1 MKYNLFYICFAVL
14 CLIWGGCSDFL
25 EEYSKD
31 QVYASSCKDL
41 DEVLIGNG
49 YMKHEDRA
57 QTKGGYYPWLFVM
70 DDDAEELVAA
80 VNDGQLGGSAV
91 DHLRRAATWQK
102 DPFRSAFNDLELKDE
117 SDEKLYAHIAY
128 VNTIINYVDEF
139 PDEPIETRQRIR
151 GEGLFLR
158 AVYYLMSSNIYGWA
172 YDVKNN
178 GEDLSIPLKTY
189 EWVTEAK
196 FSRATVGQVY
206 QQIESDLWQACECL
220 KGVRQKTFYR
230 ADQLAARILLSRL
243 FLYMERYDE
252 VIMQCDSALLL
263 CDGDRLSDLRE
274 YKTEGNVAERDHLYT
289 EDNPEIVFT
298 MGNALV
304 QEVFIPVH
312 SSTHGN
318 GMSYTLSESL
328 VQEFDNG
335 EDVKDLRFDCYFQEH
350 LTALSRY
357 GVVKNAY
364 HDGNINPV
372 HPKIFDSFLI
382 RTVEIYLNKAEAQ
395 AMRGDLAGAVATLQ
409 PLLNTRYA
417 EGMLPQI
424 SALGEKELV
433 DFIRS
438 ERRKELCF
446 EGHRWP
452 DLKRYAVNSKYPYNE
467 PIRHTRYTYSGSNA
481 GGPADGYYELGKYGE
496 DGGWIMPYSSD
507 AITYNEGLI
516 ENPDRPERPLLSGN
530 EE

>member
-1 MKYNLFYICFAVL
+1 MKCNLFYISLAVL
-14 CLIWGGCSDFL
+14 GLIWGGCSDFL

-49 YMKHEDRA
+49 YMKHENGKDVR
-57 QTKGGYYPWLFVM
+57 GGYYPWLFVM

-80 VNDGQLGGSAV
+80 EQDGHMSGSIV
-91 DHLRRAATWQK
+91 DYLRRTATWQK
-102 DPFRSAFNDLELKDE
+102 DPFRLAFSDMEITEE

-139 PDEPIETRQRIR
+139 PDEPLETRMRIR

-158 AVYYLMSSNIYGWA
+158 AAYYLMSSNLFGRA
-172 YDVKNN
+172 YDAKNK
-178 GEDLSIPLKTY
+178 GADLSIPLKTF

-196 FSRATVGQVY
+196 FTRATVGEVY
-206 QQIESDLWQACECL
+206 GLIESDLRQACECL
-220 KGVRQKTFYR
+220 DGVDQRTFYR
-230 ADQLAARILLSRL
+230 ADHLAASILLSRL
-243 FLYMERYDE
+243 LLYMERYDE
-252 VIMQCDSALLL
+252 VIEQCDSALLL
-263 CDGDRLSDLRE
+263 CDGDRLSDLRT
-274 YKTEGNVAERDHLYT
+274 YKTEGGVAERDHLYT

-304 QEVFIPVH
+304 QEMFAPVH
-312 SSTHGN
+312 SNKHGY
-318 GMSYTLSESL
+318 GMTYTLSESL
-328 VQEFDNG
+328 IREFDNG
-335 EDVKDLRFDCYFQEH
+335 EDVKDLRFDCYFQGH
-350 LTALSRY
+350 NTALDRY

-364 HDGNINPV
+364 YDGNANSV

-395 AMRGDLAGAVATLQ
+395 AMKGDLAGAAATLQ

-424 SALGEKELV
+424 SALGEKDLV

-452 DLKRYAVNSKYPYNE
+452 DLKRYAVNTKYPYNE
-467 PIRHTRYTYSGSNA
+467 PIRHSTYAYSGNNT
-481 GGPADGYYELGKYGE
+481 GGLWEGYYELGKYGE
-496 DGGWIMPYSSD
+496 DEGWIMPYSSS

-516 ENPDRPERPLLSGN
+516 ENPDRPERSMLGGI